1 MKNEGKGVAAVANA
15 TKPRGPKPYKYPKV
29 KVDLPNNEFDYSDLY
44 SSKANY
50 TVEQKLAAVTAY
62 VMTGSCTETAKLCG
76 FKQLQT
82 VSEWKLKATWW
93 PDAYMAVK
101 KDKNEEMDSTMTS
114 IIHTAANEILD
125 RLKNGD
131 EVLDKDG
138 NLRRKKMGGKEVA
151 TVMGITFDKRALLRG
166 DPTSRTEKI
175 DTTKVL
181 GNIREQLAEIA
192 RDHLDKHVVKEVH

>member
-1 MKNEGKGVAAVANA
+1 MTNKARGVSAVANA
-15 TKPRGPKPYKYPKV
+15 TGPRGPRPYKYPKSV
-29 KVDLPNNEFDYSDLY
+29 VDLPSNEYDYSELY

-62 VMTGSCTETAKLCG
+62 VMTGSCTESAKLCG
-76 FKQLQT
+76 FKQMQT
-82 VSEWKLKATWW
+82 VSEWKNKSTWW

-101 KDKNEEMDSTMTS
+101 KEKNEEMDSTMTT

-125 RLKNGD
+125 RLQNGD
-131 EVLDKDG
+131 EVLDKNGD
-138 NLRRKKMGGKEVA
+138 LRRKKMGGKEVA

-166 DPTSRTEKI
+166 DPTSRTERV
-175 DTTKVL
+175 DTTKLLANV
-181 GNIREQLAEIA
+181 REQLAEIA